1 MAKPKG
7 NPASVEGGFFVTGGG
22 RKPRTT
28 QKHTMKNTT
37 KRKPAVKAE
46 PRVGVYKG

>member
-1 MAKPKG
+1 MAKLKG
-7 NPASVEGGFFVTGGG
+7 NPASVEGGFFVSGGG
-22 RKPRTT
+22 RKGKVV